1 MMNGLETLRGVGLV
15 DPDRKLTP
23 RRTTMPESNE
33 EQPKIIVDSD
43 WKAEAQK
50 EKEEAERMT
59 REEPGQKELP
69 PPSLAE
75 VIQMIL
81 VQASIGL
88 GGFQDPQTGQRIPP
102 NMPLAQHYIDL
113 LGLLQEKTQG
123 NLDEQEKQLIDG
135 ALHELRLAFVQM
147 VNTAAQAGAAK
158 EKPEG

>member
-1 MMNGLETLRGVGLV
+1 
-15 DPDRKLTP
+15 
-23 RRTTMPESNE
+23 MPEKDD

-43 WKAEAQK
+43 WKEEAKK
-50 EKEEAERMT
+50 EKEEADRMT
-59 REEPGQKELP
+59 RDEAAATELP

-75 VIQMIL
+75 IIQMVL

-123 NLDEQEKQLIDG
+123 NLDDQEKQLIEG

-147 VNTAAQAGAAK
+147 VNAAAQAKAAP
-158 EKPEG
+158 EKPEA